1 MVFSSIIHYNEGT
14 LVIDFYDAVKK
25 NLIFQGT
32 LTTVVKDKPQK
43 REKSIPENV
52 AKLMKKYSIKPIE
65 WGKIV
70 GCMHNLKQLLASLF
84 SDGQLHL

>member
-1 MVFSSIIHYNEGT
+1 MILPLNSILCASCASLSSIASEMVFSSIIHYNEGT

-65 WGKIV
+65 
-70 GCMHNLKQLLASLF
+70 
-84 SDGQLHL
+84 